1 MIPYRRPRH
10 LRADRRG
17 ATAIEF
23 AIAAPVLLL
32 MIVGFCEL
40 TYEVYVASVLEGALQ
55 KAGRDITLETAS
67 SSTSAIDQ
75 SVESSVRALAAN
87 ATFNVLRKNFHDFA
101 DVRPEPFTDANSN
114 DVYDSNECFSDE
126 NGNGTWDKIGGRAGA
141 GGANDVVLYTMTVNY
156 PRPFPVASL
165 FGGSPTQTAA
175 ASTLLR
181 SQPYGDQA
189 VSTTPPV
196 VCPG

>member
-40 TYEVYVASVLEGALQ
+40 TYEVYVASVLEG
-55 KAGRDITLETAS
+55 
-67 SSTSAIDQ
+67 TSAIDQ